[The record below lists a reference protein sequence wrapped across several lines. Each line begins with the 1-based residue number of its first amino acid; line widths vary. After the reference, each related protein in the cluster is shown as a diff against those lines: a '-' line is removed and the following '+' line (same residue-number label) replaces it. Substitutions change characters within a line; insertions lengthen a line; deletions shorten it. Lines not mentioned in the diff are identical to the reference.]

1 MNVKVLGPKMPGFYL
16 PRERE
21 WSSSKRFPYKPTKA
35 RVRLGVKHKLA
46 AISRMK
52 YSVPVVILPLPV
64 SKMIL
69 FRKVALGIVLLA
81 GPCLGFSQTRENPIE
96 PISAALRAKEFD
108 KAVELCRA
116 ALQTSP
122 NNPQLWT
129 LQGIALASKGNS
141 KEALTAFQEALKIA
155 PNNIAALAGAA
166 QIEYQAGKQS
176 AVPLLNRLL
185 QLRPGDPTANAMLAV
200 LEYRQ
205 GNCAAAVPHFD
216 KAGELLDT
224 QLDAL
229 HAFATCL
236 VRLKRLDEAASTF
249 QRAVALQPDN
259 PRERQVMASIQLM
272 AHKPQ
277 DALATLQPLLEVKDV
292 DANTLQLASRAYE
305 DAKDT
310 PQAVSTLRQALL
322 LDPRNTSLYL
332 DFANICF
339 AHESFQ
345 VGIDVIT
352 EGLTLQPNAEDL
364 YVARG
369 VLYVQ
374 LAKYEEAEADFEKA
388 YELNP
393 KQSLSTAAQG
403 LVAVQ
408 TNDLDHALVSVQEK
422 LKRKPNDPLLL
433 YLQADVLSQKG
444 IDPGTPEFDLAM
456 RSAKK
461 AVVLQPTLAAAR
473 GVLAK
478 LFMENGQ
485 YQEAI
490 EQCRKSLISDPKD
503 QTAVYRLIQALR
515 KTGQT
520 QEIPELLKR
529 LAQLREEAT
538 QDERERYRYKLFEDG
553 TSEKQPAKP

>member
-1 MNVKVLGPKMPGFYL
+1 LG
-16 PRERE
+16 
-21 WSSSKRFPYKPTKA
+21 T
-35 RVRLGVKHKLA
+35 
-46 AISRMK
+46 
-52 YSVPVVILPLPV
+52 
-64 SKMIL
+64 
-69 FRKVALGIVLLA
+69 
-81 GPCLGFSQTRENPIE
+81 
-96 PISAALRAKEFD
+96 
-108 KAVELCRA
+108 
-116 ALQTSP
+116 
-122 NNPQLWT
+122 
-129 LQGIALASKGNS
+129 
-141 KEALTAFQEALKIA
+141 
-155 PNNIAALAGAA
+155 
-166 QIEYQAGKQS
+166 
-176 AVPLLNRLL
+176 
-185 QLRPGDPTANAMLAV
+185 
-200 LEYRQ
+200 
-205 GNCAAAVPHFD
+205 
-216 KAGELLDT
+216 
-224 QLDAL
+224 
-229 HAFATCL
+229 
-236 VRLKRLDEAASTF
+236 
-249 QRAVALQPDN
+249 
-259 PRERQVMASIQLM
+259 
-272 AHKPQ
+272 
-277 DALATLQPLLEVKDV
+277 KDV

-305 DAKDT
+305 DTKDT

-322 LDPRNTSLYL
+322 LEPRNTSLYL

-374 LAKYEEAEADFEKA
+374 LAKYDQAEADFEKA

-393 KQSLSTAAQG
+393 RQSLSTAAQG

-461 AVVLQPTLAAAR
+461 AVALQPTLAAAR

-478 LFMENGQ
+478 LYMENGQ

-515 KTGQT
+515 KTGQK
-520 QEIPELLKR
+520 QEIPGLLKR
-529 LAQLREEAT
+529 LAELREEAT
-538 QDERERYRYKLFEDG
+538 QEERERYRYKLFEEG
-553 TSEKQPAKP
+553 TSEKQSAKP